1 MSVGITSVVDASQPT
16 PEDVTSN
23 TQLTSLLLSLDNF
36 ESEEEGR
43 LRKMV
48 LGKISEL
55 FRDWCYQR
63 ILKKPGMNEEMAQS
77 AGGKIFTFGSYRLG
91 VHGPGTDIDIL
102 CVSPRYITREEFERD
117 MFEVLKKQPCVT
129 KITAVFKT
137 KVPLIKMIFDS
148 VPIDLLYAC
157 LGGFDRI
164 GDEMKD
170 LMDDSVIAR
179 CDEKTTLSLNGP
191 RNTDTT
197 LSLVPNL
204 DNFRTTLRVVRLWA
218 KRRGV
223 YSNVLGFPGGA
234 AWSIMAAKVCKMYPN
249 YVPSQLVRKFFKVYD
264 MWDWNQAVF
273 LKQVEQM
280 TVNSS
285 EPAAMMVMTPA
296 YPSFNSTYSVNKHSK
311 QAIYDEF
318 HLANKITARI
328 EENKAGWNDLFEP
341 IDFFAQFRQFLR
353 VEILATTA
361 SDFEEWSGFILSKLR
376 ILFYENLD
384 MLKPAPYVRAYPEE
398 ISITDPKFPFAIA
411 YYAGL
416 KFLKQNTA
424 ESGRSVDLRIP
435 VFKFIDS
442 IFKMRRENGY
452 NINNT
457 NLRVKFLT
465 SEDLADEEG
474 VRVNENSVRKR
485 FRSFDS
491 SIDPEKKMKIEGELK
506 SGGAENLPEPIV
518 MSIPTLPVNNST
530 QKKLVFNFKN
540 KK

>member
-1 MSVGITSVVDASQPT
+1 MSILNTSVVYASPPS
-16 PEDVTSN
+16 PEDILLN
-23 TQLTSLLLSLDNF
+23 TQLNSLLLSLDNF

-43 LRKMV
+43 RRKVV

-55 FRDWCYQR
+55 FRDWCYQK

-117 MFEVLKKQPCVT
+117 MFEVLKKQPCVS
-129 KITAVFKT
+129 KITGVFKT

-157 LGGFDRI
+157 LSGFDRI

-170 LMDDSVIAR
+170 LMDDNVISR

-234 AWSIMAAKVCKMYPN
+234 AWSIMVAKVCKMYPN

-280 TVNSS
+280 SVNSS
-285 EPAAMMVMTPA
+285 EPGLMMVMTPA
-296 YPSFNSTYSVNKHSK
+296 YPSFNSTYSVNRHSK
-311 QAIYDEF
+311 QAICDEF
-318 HLANKITARI
+318 HLANKVTAKI
-328 EENKAGWNDLFEP
+328 EENKAAWNDLFEP
-341 IDFFAQFRQFLR
+341 IDFFDQFRQFIR

-361 SDFEEWSGFILSKLR
+361 SDFEDWSGFILSKLR

-384 MLKPAPYVRAYPEE
+384 MLKPAPYVRVYPEE
-398 ISITDPKFPFAIA
+398 STIVDPKFPFTVS

-452 NINNT
+452 NVNNT

-465 SEDLADEEG
+465 SEELLAEESMKKQD
-474 VRVNENSVRKR
+474 NSVRKR
-485 FRSFDS
+485 FRSFDD
-491 SIDPEKKMKIEGELK
+491 SIDPEKKMKMEGEIKLLG
-506 SGGAENLPEPIV
+506 SENLPEPIV
-518 MSIPTLPVNNST
+518 MSLPTLPASTTT
-530 QKKLVFNFKN
+530 QKKLTFNFKP

>member
-1 MSVGITSVVDASQPT
+1 MSVGITSVVDASP
-16 PEDVTSN
+16 PSAEDVLSN

-36 ESEEEGR
+36 ESDEEGR
-43 LRKMV
+43 RRKMV

-117 MFEVLKKQPCVT
+117 MFEVLKKQPCVS
-129 KITAVFKT
+129 KITGVFKT

-164 GDEMKD
+164 GEEMKD
-170 LMDDSVIAR
+170 LMDDNVIAR

-191 RNTDTT
+191 RNTDTR

-280 TVNSS
+280 AVASS

-296 YPSFNSTYSVNKHSK
+296 YPSFNSTYSVNRHSK

-318 HLANKITARI
+318 HLANKITASI

-361 SDFEEWSGFILSKLR
+361 SDFEDWSGFILSKLR

-398 ISITDPKFPFAIA
+398 ISIIDPKFPFAIA

-465 SEDLADEEG
+465 SEDLAAEES
-474 VRVNENSVRKR
+474 VKVSENSVRKR

-506 SGGAENLPEPIV
+506 AGSAENLPEPIV
-518 MSIPTLPVNNST
+518 MSLPTLPVNNNT